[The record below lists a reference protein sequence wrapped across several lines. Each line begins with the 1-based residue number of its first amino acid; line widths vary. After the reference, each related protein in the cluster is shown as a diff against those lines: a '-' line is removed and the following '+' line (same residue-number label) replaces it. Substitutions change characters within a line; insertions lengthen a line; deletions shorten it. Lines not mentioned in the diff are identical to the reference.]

1 MNLKRTWRYYR
12 RLAALYGSYR
22 RRDAVVA
29 APPLR
34 LWLEI
39 SSRCNLRCPACP
51 NKDLA
56 AARKGDM
63 PWPLFRRVVDQ
74 AREFALEVNLH
85 HRGESLLHP
94 EAGRLVRYAAE
105 AGLPCR
111 LHTNATLLRGGIAGE
126 LLESGLKSLSVSF
139 DGFDAAT
146 YEASRVGARFAEVR
160 ENVIDFLE
168 RRRRA
173 RRRLPR
179 VSLEV
184 LESAAGNDGERRH
197 FAAEMAGHGLD
208 ELIVKKAH
216 NWGGYLGSAPAGPIT
231 ACTFPW
237 NALLVLADG
246 DVLPC
251 AQDFFA
257 TLRVGSAGEQP
268 LLAIWNGRPM
278 QELRGSFTARG
289 IAGLPAV
296 CAACDRI
303 RRPVLGGVPAEYL
316 RRLLRRRMP

>member
-1 MNLKRTWRYYR
+1 MNMKRTWRYYR

-51 NKDLA
+51 NKDLPA
-56 AARKGDM
+56 AQKGDM
-63 PWPLFRRVVDQ
+63 TWPLFRRVVDQ

-85 HRGESLLHP
+85 HRGETLLHP
-94 EAGRLVRYAAE
+94 DAGRMARYAAG

-111 LHTNATLLRGGIAGE
+111 LHTNATLLRGGVVGE
-126 LLESGLKSLSVSF
+126 LLESGLQRLSVSF

-160 ENVIDFLE
+160 ENVVDFLE
-168 RRRRA
+168 RRRCA

-184 LESAAGNDGERRH
+184 LEPAAGDDGERRR
-197 FAAEMAGHGLD
+197 FAADMAAHGLD

-216 NWGGYLGSAPAGPIT
+216 NWGGYLGAPPAGPVT

-237 NALLVLADG
+237 NALLVLANG
-246 DVLPC
+246 DVVPC

-257 TLRVGSAGEQP
+257 CLRLGSAVEAP
-268 LLAIWNGRPM
+268 LLEIWNGEPL
-278 QELRGSFTARG
+278 QKLRRAFAARDL
-289 IAGLPAV
+289 AGLPV

-303 RRPVLGGVPAEYL
+303 RRPTMGGVPAEYL

>member
-1 MNLKRTWRYYR
+1 MVGSWKYYR
-12 RLAALYGSYR
+12 RLAVLYGSYR
-22 RRDAVVA
+22 RRDLVVA

-39 SSRCNLRCPACP
+39 SSRCNLRCPSCP
-51 NKDLA
+51 NQELPA
-56 AARKGDM
+56 AQKGDM
-63 PWPLFRRVVDQ
+63 PWALYRRVVDQ

-85 HRGESLLHP
+85 HRGETLLHP
-94 EAGRLVRYAAE
+94 DAGRMVRYAAE

-111 LHTNATLLRGGIAGE
+111 LHTNATLLRGGLADE
-126 LLESGLKSLSVSF
+126 LLHSGLQRLSVSF
-139 DGFDAAT
+139 DGFAAAT
-146 YEASRVGARFAEVR
+146 YEARRVGARFAEVR
-160 ENVIDFLE
+160 GNVADFLE

-179 VSLEV
+179 LSLEV
-184 LESAAGNDGERRH
+184 LEPAAGDDAERRR
-197 FAAEMAGHGLD
+197 FAADMAARGLD

-216 NWGGYLGSAPAGPIT
+216 NWGGYLGSPPAGPVT

-237 NALLVLADG
+237 NALLVLSDG
-246 DVLPC
+246 GVLPC

-257 TLRVGSAGEQP
+257 TLRLGSANEQP
-268 LLAIWNGRPM
+268 LLAIWNGGPM
-278 QELRGSFTARG
+278 QRLRQACASGD
-289 IAGLPAV
+289 IAALPAV

>member
-51 NKDLA
+51 NKDLPA
-56 AARKGDM
+56 AQKGDM

-85 HRGESLLHP
+85 HRGETLLHP
-94 EAGRLVRYAAE
+94 DAGRMARYAAG

-111 LHTNATLLRGGIAGE
+111 LHTNATLLRGGVAGE
-126 LLESGLKSLSVSF
+126 LLESGLQRLSVSF

-160 ENVIDFLE
+160 ENVVDFLE

-184 LESAAGNDGERRH
+184 LEPAAGDDGERRR
-197 FAAEMAGHGLD
+197 FAADMAAHGLD

-216 NWGGYLGSAPAGPIT
+216 NWGGYLGAPPAGPVT

-237 NALLVLADG
+237 NALLVLANG
-246 DVLPC
+246 DVVPC

-257 TLRVGSAGEQP
+257 CLRLGSAVEAP
-268 LLAIWNGRPM
+268 LLEIWNGAPL
-278 QELRGSFTARG
+278 QELRRAFAARDL
-289 IAGLPAV
+289 AGLPV

-303 RRPVLGGVPAEYL
+303 RRPTMGGVPAEYL

>member
-1 MNLKRTWRYYR
+1 MVGSWKYYR

-51 NKDLA
+51 NKDLPA
-56 AARKGDM
+56 SQKDDM

-85 HRGESLLHP
+85 HRGETLLHP
-94 EAGRLVRYAAE
+94 DAGRMARYAAA

-111 LHTNATLLRGGIAGE
+111 LHTNATLLRGGLAGE
-126 LLESGLKSLSVSF
+126 LLESGLQRLSVSF

-146 YEASRVGARFAEVR
+146 YEARRAGARFAEVR
-160 ENVIDFLE
+160 ENVVDFLE
-168 RRRRA
+168 RRNRA
-173 RRRLPR
+173 GRRLPR

-184 LESAAGNDGERRH
+184 LESAAGDDGERRR
-197 FAAEMAGHGLD
+197 FAADMAVHGLD

-216 NWGGYLGSAPAGPIT
+216 NWGGYLGAPPAGPVT

-237 NALLVLADG
+237 NALLVLANG
-246 DVLPC
+246 DVVAC

-257 TLRVGSAGEQP
+257 SLRLGGAGEQP
-268 LLAIWNGRPM
+268 LLEIWNNEPLR
-278 QELRGSFTARG
+278 ELRRAFKARDL
-289 IAGLPAV
+289 AALPAV

-303 RRPVLGGVPAEYL
+303 RRPVMGGVPAEYL